1 MNDCLFCKIVAKEIP
16 AEVIYEDDAVLAIL
30 DITPVN
36 PGHVLVL
43 PKKHVRNIFDIEP
56 GDWGAVMER
65 VRLLSPAVR
74 DATAAEG
81 INIHVNNEPAAGQ
94 IIFHSHVHII
104 PRYENDGREHWHGK
118 KAATEELRAMREKIL
133 ASI

>member
-1 MNDCLFCKIVAKEIP
+1 MDCLFCKIIAKEIP
-16 AEVIYEDDAVLAIL
+16 AEIVYEDDTVIAIL

-43 PKKHVRNIFDIEP
+43 TKKHVRNVFDIEP
-56 GDWGAVMER
+56 EDWKEVMER

-74 DATAAEG
+74 RASAAEG

-104 PRYENDGREHWHGK
+104 PRYEGDGREHWHGK
-118 KAATEELRAMREKIL
+118 QTTPEDLRAMREKITR
-133 ASI
+133 AP

>member
-1 MNDCLFCKIVAKEIP
+1 MNCLFCKIIAKEIP
-16 AEVIYEDDAVLAIL
+16 AEVVYEDGTVIAIL

-56 GDWGAVMER
+56 EDWKEVMER

-74 DATAAEG
+74 EASAAEG

-104 PRYENDGREHWHGK
+104 PRYEGDGREHWHGK
-118 KAATEELRAMREKIL
+118 QATSEELRVMREKITRAL
-133 ASI
+133 